1 MVFGR
6 QLEVDITLDMIK
18 HGKEVVEDLPFLV
31 YGHVHLADHSTVPI
45 IAVVPQAEGGRSD
58 LVPAG
63 FDSLTR
69 SR

>member
-1 MVFGR
+1 MVFGQ

-18 HGKEVVEDLPFLV
+18 HGKEVMADLSFLV
-31 YGHVHLADHSTVPI
+31 YGRVHLANHSTVPTI
-45 IAVVPQAEGGRSD
+45 TVVPRAEGERSD